1 MNVRLMLKIYKRGE
15 KYMKKQQQT
24 RVRLKASVKEM
35 LKQNPMRAINIKSI
49 SAASHISR
57 TSFYANFENMDDLIY
72 ELHDD
77 LISGIGNIYK
87 KDTNTAC
94 DSVSQ
99 STLMAAS
106 EYIQVNKPL
115 IQFLLHG
122 EGLDLF
128 MKRTYRSSI
137 KLITQYFQLNG
148 IEISDRKKEQ
158 LKIIMLGFMYA
169 LIYQDLPGGKIEDIY
184 MTLKNSYS
192 LFFALILDKAL

>member
-57 TSFYANFENMDDLIY
+57 TSFYANFENMEDLIY
-72 ELHDD
+72 DLHDD

-87 KDTNTAC
+87 KDTNAAY

-106 EYIQVNKPL
+106 EYIQSNKPL
-115 IQFLLHG
+115 IQFLLHE
-122 EGLDLF
+122 EGVDLF
-128 MKRTYRSSI
+128 LKRTYRSSI

-169 LIYQDLPGGKIEDIY
+169 LIYQDLPECKIEDIY
-184 MTLKNSYS
+184 MTLKNAYS